1 MLALITSYKNI
12 LMLLNKNCNYLSYN
26 YIILKLTLLIIV
38 MAKHFEFLIV
48 TLFSFFLTYGL
59 LAENTE
65 YSFNEEHINLA
76 NEIIKILENHHF
88 TKKKYISVKPEA
100 LNSFLDRL
108 DPSRSIFL
116 EKEIT
121 DFTDDDLNPEINDQN
136 ASLEKAF
143 KIFGLYRSRYS
154 ERYQLQKRL
163 LSEIENLDLRQNRKI
178 LKDRSESKREETTE
192 DLKVLWEDLLINDV
206 IQLNLNGN
214 DLNETGIK
222 LTKRIDNQFNFF
234 ERTTSDDVV
243 DLYINSIALSY
254 GPHTTY
260 MSPKRTEDFDIDMSL
275 SLEGIGAL
283 LSTDGL
289 YTTISSLVPGGPAE
303 KSDKLKPNDRI
314 VGVAQETEDEV
325 TDVIG
330 WRIDD
335 VVQLIRGP
343 KDTEVKLE
351 IIPSTSLDE
360 SQTKIITLT
369 RNVVKLEDQAA
380 EKRIINIK
388 NADSEIKLGVVELP
402 AFYMD
407 FNAYQNREYDFR
419 SSSKDVKNLIRTMKD
434 NDIDGLI
441 IDLRNNGGGSLLEA
455 NALAQLFLGAGP
467 KVQVKTS
474 SGSIHGLGERRGFQF
489 YDGPLA
495 ILVNRFS
502 ASASEIL
509 AGAIQDYER
518 GLILGTD
525 TFGKGTVQRVQS
537 LSLGQIKFTESKFY
551 RVSGKSTQNKGISPD
566 IYLPSPID
574 TEEIGENKLPGALE
588 YDSIARTKVRD
599 FNRIIAST
607 DLLTSEHVER
617 INKSVLFQH
626 LEKMKTWRKIQ
637 QDEKYL
643 DLNIDKRRASK
654 ENAEAELL
662 VMENDFRKKIGL
674 NTFESYQAFLDR
686 EEAEEEPDIDEEILL
701 EAANVL
707 SDFIKYSYKPV
718 VSMNKR
724 GKN

>member
-1 MLALITSYKNI
+1 MKRRF
-12 LMLLNKNCNYLSYN
+12 K
-26 YIILKLTLLIIV
+26 
-38 MAKHFEFLIV
+38 FLIAILSS
-48 TLFSFFLTYGL
+48 LFLSCGL

-65 YSFNEEHINLA
+65 YSFNDEHIKLA
-76 NEIIKILENHHF
+76 NEIIEILENHHF
-88 TKKKYISVKPEA
+88 TKKKYVSIKPEA
-100 LNSFLDRL
+100 LDSFLDRL

-116 EKEIT
+116 EQ
-121 DFTDDDLNPEINDQN
+121 EINDFSDNLDPAINDQS
-136 ASLEKAF
+136 ASLDKAF
-143 KIFGLYRSRYS
+143 NIFGLYRSRYS
-154 ERYQLQKRL
+154 ERYHLQKSL

-178 LKDRSESKREETTE
+178 LKDRSESKRKETTE

-314 VGVAQETEDEV
+314 VGVGQETEDEI

-351 IIPSTSLDE
+351 VIPSTSLDE
-360 SQTKIITLT
+360 SQTRIITLT

-388 NADSEIKLGVVELP
+388 NADSEFKLGVVELP

-407 FNAYQNREYDFR
+407 FNAYQRREYDFR
-419 SSSKDVKNLIRTMKD
+419 SSSKDVKNLIRTMKN

-518 GLILGTD
+518 GLVLGTD

-588 YDSIARTKVRD
+588 YDSIAKTKVRD

-607 DLLTSEHVER
+607 DLLTSEHAER
-617 INKSVLFQH
+617 INKSGLFKH

-643 DLNIDKRRASK
+643 DLNIDNRRASK
-654 ENAEAELL
+654 ENAEVELL
-662 VMENDFRKKIGL
+662 AMENDFRKKIGL

-686 EEAEEEPDIDEEILL
+686 EEAEEEPDIEEEILL

-718 VSMNKR
+718 ISMSKT
-724 GKN
+724 G

>member
-1 MLALITSYKNI
+1 MK
-12 LMLLNKNCNYLSYN
+12 KRF
-26 YIILKLTLLIIV
+26 K
-38 MAKHFEFLIV
+38 FLIAILSS
-48 TLFSFFLTYGL
+48 LFLSCGL

-65 YSFNEEHINLA
+65 YSFNDEHIKLA
-76 NEIIKILENHHF
+76 NEIIEILENHHF
-88 TKKKYISVKPEA
+88 TKKKYVSIKPEA
-100 LNSFLDRL
+100 LDSFLDRL

-116 EKEIT
+116 EQ
-121 DFTDDDLNPEINDQN
+121 EINDFSDDLDPAINDQS
-136 ASLEKAF
+136 ASLDKAF
-143 KIFGLYRSRYS
+143 NIFGLYRSRYS
-154 ERYQLQKRL
+154 ERYHLQKSL

-178 LKDRSESKREETTE
+178 LKDRSESKRKETAE

-314 VGVAQETEDEV
+314 VGVAQETEDEI

-351 IIPSTSLDE
+351 VIPSTSLDE

-388 NADSEIKLGVVELP
+388 NADSEFKLGVVELP

-407 FNAYQNREYDFR
+407 FNAYQRREYDFR
-419 SSSKDVKNLIRTMKD
+419 SSSKDVKNLIRTMKN

-518 GLILGTD
+518 GLVLGTD

-588 YDSIARTKVRD
+588 YDSIAKTKVRD

-607 DLLTSEHVER
+607 DLLTSEHAER
-617 INKSVLFQH
+617 INKSGLFKH

-643 DLNIDKRRASK
+643 DLNIDNRRASK

-662 VMENDFRKKIGL
+662 AMENDFRKKIGL

-686 EEAEEEPDIDEEILL
+686 EEAEEEPDIEEEILL

-718 VSMNKR
+718 ISLSKT
-724 GKN
+724 G

>member
-1 MLALITSYKNI
+1 MTRRFK
-12 LMLLNKNCNYLSYN
+12 
-26 YIILKLTLLIIV
+26 
-38 MAKHFEFLIV
+38 FLIAILSS
-48 TLFSFFLTYGL
+48 LFLSYGL

-65 YSFNEEHINLA
+65 YSFNDEHIKLA
-76 NEIIKILENHHF
+76 NEIIEILENHHF
-88 TKKKYISVKPEA
+88 TKKKYVSIKPEA
-100 LNSFLDRL
+100 LDSFLDRL

-116 EKEIT
+116 EQ
-121 DFTDDDLNPEINDQN
+121 EINDFSDDLDPVINDQS

-143 KIFGLYRSRYS
+143 NIFGLYRSRYS
-154 ERYQLQKRL
+154 ERYHLQKSL

-178 LKDRSESKREETTE
+178 LKDRSESKRKETAE

-314 VGVAQETEDEV
+314 VGVAQETEDEI

-351 IIPSTSLDE
+351 VIPSTSLDE

-388 NADSEIKLGVVELP
+388 NADSEFKLGVVELP

-407 FNAYQNREYDFR
+407 FNAYQRREYDFR
-419 SSSKDVKNLIRTMKD
+419 SSSKDVKNLIRTMKN

-518 GLILGTD
+518 GLVLGTD

-588 YDSIARTKVRD
+588 YDSIAKTKVRD

-607 DLLTSEHVER
+607 DLLTSEHAER
-617 INKSVLFQH
+617 INKSGLFKH

-643 DLNIDKRRASK
+643 DLNIDNRRASK

-662 VMENDFRKKIGL
+662 AMENDFRKKIGL

-686 EEAEEEPDIDEEILL
+686 EEAEEEPDIEEEILL

-718 VSMNKR
+718 ISLSKT
-724 GKN
+724 G

>member
-1 MLALITSYKNI
+1 MTRRFK
-12 LMLLNKNCNYLSYN
+12 
-26 YIILKLTLLIIV
+26 
-38 MAKHFEFLIV
+38 FLIV
-48 TLFSFFLTYGL
+48 VLSSLFLSHGL
-59 LAENTE
+59 PAENTE
-65 YSFNEEHINLA
+65 YSFNDEHIQLA
-76 NEIIKILENHHF
+76 NEIIQILENHHF
-88 TKKKYISVKPEA
+88 TKKKYDSIKSEA
-100 LNSFLDRL
+100 LGSFLDRL

-116 EKEIT
+116 EKEINN
-121 DFTDDDLNPEINDQN
+121 FTDDLDPVINDQK
-136 ASLEKAF
+136 ASLKKAF
-143 KIFGLYRSRYS
+143 NIFELYRSRYS
-154 ERYQLQKRL
+154 QRYHLQKSL
-163 LSEIENLDLRQNRKI
+163 LSEIENLDLRKNRRI
-178 LKDRSESKREETTE
+178 LKDRSESKRKETTE

-314 VGVAQETEDEV
+314 VGVAQETEDEI

-351 IIPSTSLDE
+351 VIPSTSLDE

-388 NADSEIKLGVVELP
+388 NADSEFKLGVVELP

-407 FNAYQNREYDFR
+407 FNAYQRREYDFR
-419 SSSKDVKNLIRTMKD
+419 SSSKDVKNLIRTMKN

-518 GLILGTD
+518 GLVLGTD

-588 YDSIARTKVRD
+588 YDSIAKTKVRD

-607 DLLTSEHVER
+607 DLLTSEHTER
-617 INKSVLFQH
+617 INKSVLFKH

-643 DLNIDKRRASK
+643 DLNIDNRRANK

-662 VMENDFRKKIGL
+662 AMENDFRKKIGL

-686 EEAEEEPDIDEEILL
+686 EEAEEEPDIEEEILL

-718 VSMNKR
+718 ITMSKT
-724 GKN
+724 G

>member
-1 MLALITSYKNI
+1 MTRRFKY
-12 LMLLNKNCNYLSYN
+12 
-26 YIILKLTLLIIV
+26 
-38 MAKHFEFLIV
+38 LIV
-48 TLFSFFLTYGL
+48 ILSSLFLSYGL

-65 YSFNEEHINLA
+65 YSFNDEHINLA
-76 NEIIKILENHHF
+76 NEIIEILENHHF
-88 TKKKYISVKPEA
+88 TKKKYDSIKPAA
-100 LNSFLDRL
+100 LDSFLDRL

-116 EKEIT
+116 EKEIN
-121 DFTDDDLNPEINDQN
+121 DFTHGLDIAINDQN

-143 KIFGLYRSRYS
+143 NIFGLYRSRYS
-154 ERYQLQKRL
+154 QRYNLQKSL
-163 LSEIENLDLRQNRKI
+163 LSEIENLDLRKNRRI
-178 LKDRSESKREETTE
+178 LKDRSESRRKETTE

-206 IQLNLNGN
+206 IQLSLNGN
-214 DLNETGIK
+214 DLIDTGIK

-314 VGVAQETEDEV
+314 VGVAQETEDEI

-351 IIPSTSLDE
+351 VIPSTSLDE

-388 NADSEIKLGVVELP
+388 NADSEFKLGVVELP

-407 FNAYQNREYDFR
+407 FNAYQRREYDFR
-419 SSSKDVKNLIRTMKD
+419 SSSKDVKNLIRTMKN

-518 GLILGTD
+518 GLVLGTD

-588 YDSIARTKVRD
+588 YDSIAKTKVRD

-607 DLLTSEHVER
+607 DLLTSEHTER
-617 INKSVLFQH
+617 INKSVLFKH

-637 QDEKYL
+637 QDKKYL
-643 DLNIDKRRASK
+643 DLNIDNRRTSK

-662 VMENDFRKKIGL
+662 SMENDFRKKIGL

-686 EEAEEEPDIDEEILL
+686 EEAEEEPDIEEEILL

-718 VSMNKR
+718 ISMSKK
-724 GKN
+724 G

>member
-1 MLALITSYKNI
+1 MTRRFK
-12 LMLLNKNCNYLSYN
+12 
-26 YIILKLTLLIIV
+26 
-38 MAKHFEFLIV
+38 FLIV
-48 TLFSFFLTYGL
+48 ILSSLFLSYGL
-59 LAENTE
+59 PAENTE
-65 YSFNEEHINLA
+65 YSFNDEHIQLA
-76 NEIIKILENHHF
+76 NEIIQILENHHF
-88 TKKKYISVKPEA
+88 TKKKYDSIKSEA
-100 LNSFLDRL
+100 LDLFLDRL

-116 EKEIT
+116 EKEINN
-121 DFTDDDLNPEINDQN
+121 FTDVLDPVINDQK

-143 KIFGLYRSRYS
+143 NIFELYRSRYS
-154 ERYQLQKRL
+154 QRYHLQKSL
-163 LSEIENLDLRQNRKI
+163 LSKIENLDLRKNRRI
-178 LKDRSESKREETTE
+178 LKDRSESKRKETTE

-314 VGVAQETEDEV
+314 VGVAQETEDEI

-351 IIPSTSLDE
+351 VIPSTSLDE

-388 NADSEIKLGVVELP
+388 NADSEFKLGVVELP
-402 AFYMD
+402 TFYMD
-407 FNAYQNREYDFR
+407 FNAYQRREYDFR
-419 SSSKDVKNLIRTMKD
+419 SSSKDVKSLIRTMT
-434 NDIDGLI
+434 NNGIDGLI
-441 IDLRNNGGGSLLEA
+441 LDLRNNGGGSLLEA
-455 NALAQLFLGAGP
+455 NALAELFLGGGT

-474 SGSIHGLGERRGFQF
+474 NGDIHGLGARRGYQS

-518 GLILGTD
+518 GLVLGTD
-525 TFGKGTVQRVQS
+525 TYGKGTVQRVQS
-537 LSLGQIKFTESKFY
+537 LSLGQITFTESKFY

-588 YDSIARTKVRD
+588 YDSISKTKVKD

-607 DLLTSEHVER
+607 DLLTSEHSER
-617 INKSVLFQH
+617 INKSILFKH
-626 LEKMKTWRKIQ
+626 LEEMKTWRKIQ
-637 QDEKYL
+637 QNEKYL
-643 DLNIDKRRASK
+643 DLNIDKRRARK
-654 ENAEAELL
+654 ENTEAELL
-662 VMENDFRKKIGL
+662 AMENDFRKKIGL

-686 EEAEEEPDIDEEILL
+686 EETEEEPDIEEEILM

-718 VSMNKR
+718 ITMSKT
-724 GKN
+724 G

>member
-1 MLALITSYKNI
+1 MKRRF
-12 LMLLNKNCNYLSYN
+12 K
-26 YIILKLTLLIIV
+26 
-38 MAKHFEFLIV
+38 FLIAILSS
-48 TLFSFFLTYGL
+48 LFLSYGL

-65 YSFNEEHINLA
+65 YSFNDEHIKLA
-76 NEIIKILENHHF
+76 NEIIEILENHHF
-88 TKKKYISVKPEA
+88 TKKKYVSIKPEA
-100 LNSFLDRL
+100 LDSFLDRL

-116 EKEIT
+116 EQ
-121 DFTDDDLNPEINDQN
+121 EINDFSDDLDPAINDQS
-136 ASLEKAF
+136 ASLDKAF
-143 KIFGLYRSRYS
+143 NIFGLYRSRYS
-154 ERYQLQKRL
+154 ERYHLQKSL

-178 LKDRSESKREETTE
+178 LKDRSESKRKETAE

-314 VGVAQETEDEV
+314 VGVAQETEDEI

-351 IIPSTSLDE
+351 VIPSTSLDE

-388 NADSEIKLGVVELP
+388 NADSEFKLGVVELP

-407 FNAYQNREYDFR
+407 FNAYQRREYDFR
-419 SSSKDVKNLIRTMKD
+419 SSSKDVKNLIRTMKN

-518 GLILGTD
+518 GLVLGTD

-588 YDSIARTKVRD
+588 YDSIAKTKVRD

-607 DLLTSEHVER
+607 DLLTSEHAER
-617 INKSVLFQH
+617 INKSGLFKH

-643 DLNIDKRRASK
+643 DLNIDIRRSSK

-662 VMENDFRKKIGL
+662 AMENDFRKKIGL

-686 EEAEEEPDIDEEILL
+686 EEAEEEPDIEEEILL

-718 VSMNKR
+718 ISLSKT
-724 GKN
+724 G

>member
-1 MLALITSYKNI
+1 MTRRFK
-12 LMLLNKNCNYLSYN
+12 
-26 YIILKLTLLIIV
+26 
-38 MAKHFEFLIV
+38 FLIAILSS
-48 TLFSFFLTYGL
+48 LFLSYGL

-65 YSFNEEHINLA
+65 YSFNDEHIKLA
-76 NEIIKILENHHF
+76 NEIIEILENHHF
-88 TKKKYISVKPEA
+88 TKKKYVSIKPEA
-100 LNSFLDRL
+100 LDSFLDRL

-116 EKEIT
+116 EQ
-121 DFTDDDLNPEINDQN
+121 EINDFSDDLDPVINDQS
-136 ASLEKAF
+136 ASLEKALN
-143 KIFGLYRSRYS
+143 IFGLYRSRYS
-154 ERYQLQKRL
+154 ERYHLQKSL

-178 LKDRSESKREETTE
+178 LKDRSESKRKETNE

-314 VGVAQETEDEV
+314 VGVAQETEDEI

-351 IIPSTSLDE
+351 VIPSTSLDE

-388 NADSEIKLGVVELP
+388 NADSEFKLGVVELP

-407 FNAYQNREYDFR
+407 FNAYQRREYDFR
-419 SSSKDVKNLIRTMKD
+419 SSSKDVKNLIRTMKN

-518 GLILGTD
+518 GLVLGTD

-588 YDSIARTKVRD
+588 YDSIAKTKVRD

-607 DLLTSEHVER
+607 DLLTSEHAER
-617 INKSVLFQH
+617 INNSGLFKH

-643 DLNIDKRRASK
+643 DLNIDNRRASK

-662 VMENDFRKKIGL
+662 AMENDFRKKIGL

-686 EEAEEEPDIDEEILL
+686 EEAEEEPDIEEEILL

-718 VSMNKR
+718 ISLSKT
-724 GKN
+724 G

>member
-1 MLALITSYKNI
+1 
-12 LMLLNKNCNYLSYN
+12 MLLNKNCKYLQYN
-26 YIILKLTLLIIV
+26 YIILKFTLPIIV
-38 MAKHFEFLIV
+38 MTRRFKFLIV
-48 TLFSFFLTYGL
+48 VLSSLFLSHGL
-59 LAENTE
+59 PAENTE
-65 YSFNEEHINLA
+65 YSFNDEHIQLA
-76 NEIIKILENHHF
+76 NEIIQILENHHF
-88 TKKKYISVKPEA
+88 TKKKYDSIKSEA
-100 LNSFLDRL
+100 LGSFLDRL

-116 EKEIT
+116 EKEINN
-121 DFTDDDLNPEINDQN
+121 FTDDLDPVINDQK
-136 ASLEKAF
+136 ASLKKAF
-143 KIFGLYRSRYS
+143 NIFELYRSRYS
-154 ERYQLQKRL
+154 QRYHLQKSL
-163 LSEIENLDLRQNRKI
+163 LSEIENLDLRKNRRI
-178 LKDRSESKREETTE
+178 LKDRSESKRKETTE

-234 ERTTSDDVV
+234 ERTTSEDVV

-314 VGVAQETEDEV
+314 VGVAQETEDEI

-351 IIPSTSLDE
+351 VIPSTSLDE

-388 NADSEIKLGVVELP
+388 NADSEFKLGVVELP

-407 FNAYQNREYDFR
+407 FNAYQRREYNFR
-419 SSSKDVKNLIRTMKD
+419 SSSKDVKNLIRTMKN

-518 GLILGTD
+518 GLVLGTD

-588 YDSIARTKVRD
+588 YDSIAKTKVRD

-607 DLLTSEHVER
+607 DLLTSEHTER
-617 INKSVLFQH
+617 INKSVLFKH

-643 DLNIDKRRASK
+643 DLNIDNRRANK

-662 VMENDFRKKIGL
+662 AMENDFRKKIGL

-686 EEAEEEPDIDEEILL
+686 EEAEEEPDIEEEILL

-718 VSMNKR
+718 ITMSKT
-724 GKN
+724 G

>member
-1 MLALITSYKNI
+1 MRRRFK
-12 LMLLNKNCNYLSYN
+12 
-26 YIILKLTLLIIV
+26 
-38 MAKHFEFLIV
+38 FLIV
-48 TLFSFFLTYGL
+48 ILSSLLLSYGL

-65 YSFNEEHINLA
+65 YSFNDEHITLA
-76 NEIIKILENHHF
+76 NEIIQILENHHF
-88 TKKKYISVKPEA
+88 TKKKYNSIKTEA
-100 LNSFLDRL
+100 LSSFLDRL

-116 EKEIT
+116 EKEIN
-121 DFTDDDLNPEINDQN
+121 DFIDDLDPAINDQN

-143 KIFGLYRSRYS
+143 NIFGLYKSRYS
-154 ERYQLQKRL
+154 QRYNLQKSL
-163 LSEIENLDLRQNRKI
+163 LSEIENLDLRKNRRI
-178 LKDRSESKREETTE
+178 LKDRSESKRKETTE

-214 DLNETGIK
+214 DLIDTGIK

-314 VGVAQETEDEV
+314 VGVAQETEDEI

-351 IIPSTSLDE
+351 VIPSTSLDE

-388 NADSEIKLGVVELP
+388 NADSEFKLGVVELP

-407 FNAYQNREYDFR
+407 FNAYQRREYDFR
-419 SSSKDVKNLIRTMKD
+419 SSSKDVKNLIRTMKN

-474 SGSIHGLGERRGFQF
+474 TGSIHGLGERRGFQF

-518 GLILGTD
+518 GLVLGTD

-588 YDSIARTKVRD
+588 YDSIAKTKVRD

-607 DLLTSEHVER
+607 DLLTSEHTER
-617 INKSVLFQH
+617 INKSVLFKH

-637 QDEKYL
+637 QDKKYL
-643 DLNIDKRRASK
+643 DLNIDNRRTSK

-662 VMENDFRKKIGL
+662 SMENDFRKKIGL

-686 EEAEEEPDIDEEILL
+686 EEAEEEPDIEEEILL

-718 VSMNKR
+718 ISMSKT
-724 GKN
+724 GG

>member
-1 MLALITSYKNI
+1 MKRRF
-12 LMLLNKNCNYLSYN
+12 K
-26 YIILKLTLLIIV
+26 
-38 MAKHFEFLIV
+38 FLIAILSS
-48 TLFSFFLTYGL
+48 LFLSYGL

-65 YSFNEEHINLA
+65 YSFNDEHIKLA
-76 NEIIKILENHHF
+76 NEIIEILENHHF
-88 TKKKYISVKPEA
+88 TKKKYVSIKPEA
-100 LNSFLDRL
+100 LDSFLDRL

-116 EKEIT
+116 EQEIN
-121 DFTDDDLNPEINDQN
+121 DFSDDDLDPVINDQS

-143 KIFGLYRSRYS
+143 NIFGLYRSRYS
-154 ERYQLQKRL
+154 ERYHLQKSL

-178 LKDRSESKREETTE
+178 LKDRSESKRKETTE

-314 VGVAQETEDEV
+314 VGVAQETEDEI

-351 IIPSTSLDE
+351 VIPSTSLDE

-388 NADSEIKLGVVELP
+388 NADSEFKLGVVELP

-407 FNAYQNREYDFR
+407 FNAYQRREYDFR
-419 SSSKDVKNLIRTMKD
+419 SSSKDVKNLIRTMKN

-518 GLILGTD
+518 GLVLGTD

-588 YDSIARTKVRD
+588 YDSIAKTKVRD

-607 DLLTSEHVER
+607 DLLTSEHAER
-617 INKSVLFQH
+617 INKSGLFKH

-643 DLNIDKRRASK
+643 DLNIDNRRASK

-662 VMENDFRKKIGL
+662 AMENDFRKKIGL

-686 EEAEEEPDIDEEILL
+686 EETEEEPDIEEEILL

-718 VSMNKR
+718 ISLSKT
-724 GKN
+724 G